1 MTIYGTWEP
10 EKKWW
15 RLIELPKPSLGSW
28 VLLRSLR
35 IVDKLKMKTTT
46 TKEMGRGGRGNRV
59 REIVPMRR

>member
-1 MTIYGTWEP
+1 MGTREKMVGVDRTIEA
-10 EKKWW
+10 
-15 RLIELPKPSLGSW
+15 SLGSW

-35 IVDKLKMKTTT
+35 IVDRLKMKTTT